1 MEKKFTIGY
10 ISHNDEVFQK
20 FLGKSISELV
30 GDFDVITTS
39 DEYYPASNYNEIL
52 EKAETPYV
60 ILTHQDISFSS
71 DLLERIQETIDR
83 VGNDFGALGLV
94 GVSENGTYHWSS
106 KEKVEEVETLDCCFI
121 MVKKETPARFDSERF
136 GEYHL
141 YVEDFCAQLGRT
153 HNEKIYTILTDH
165 EGDKESH
172 ISHHSVTWNERGPC
186 WGRYN
191 EFKEVLLH
199 KWPNL
204 KTT

>member
-121 MVKKETPARFDSERF
+121 VVKKETPARFDSERF

-141 YVEDFCAQLGRT
+141 YVEDLCAQLGRLYGQK
-153 HNEKIYTILTDH
+153 NYTILTGNTQDQ
-165 EGDKESH
+165 KSYLA
-172 ISHHSVTWNERGPC
+172 HHSVTWNERGAC

>member
-10 ISHNDEVFQK
+10 ISHNDDVFKK
-20 FLGKSISELV
+20 FLGKSISELP
-30 GDFDVITTS
+30 GDFDVIATS
-39 DEYYPASNYNEIL
+39 VENYPAHNYNDIL
-52 EKAETPYV
+52 EKAQTPYV
-60 ILTHQDISFSS
+60 ILTHQDISFTP
-71 DLLERIQETIDR
+71 DLLLSIEKTIDEL
-83 VGNDFGALGLV
+83 GGDFGALGLV
-94 GVSENGTYHWSS
+94 GVNHSGEYKWSS
-106 KEKVEEVETLDCCFI
+106 SEKINEVETLDCCFI
-121 MVKKETPARFDSERF
+121 VVKRCTQARFDTEKF

-172 ISHHSVTWNERGPC
+172 LSHHSVTWNERGPC

>member
-10 ISHNDEVFQK
+10 ISHNEDVFKK

-30 GDFDVITTS
+30 GDFDVISTS
-39 DEYYPASNYNEIL
+39 DEKYPAHNYNEIL

-60 ILTHQDISFSS
+60 ILTHQDISFSP

-94 GVSENGTYHWSS
+94 GAAKNGSYHWSS
-106 KEKVEEVETLDCCFI
+106 KEKIEEVETLDCCFI
-121 MVKKETPARFDSERF
+121 VLRRETPARFDTERF

-141 YVEDFCAQLGRT
+141 YVEDLCAQLSRG
-153 HNEKIYTILTDH
+153 HNQKIYTILT
-165 EGDKESH
+165 EAGQNNESYLA
-172 ISHHSVTWNERGPC
+172 HHSVTWNERGPC
-186 WGRYN
+186 WGRYR
-191 EFKEVLLH
+191 EFKNVLLQ